1 MNPLSNDELISAYLD
16 GELSGEEQQRAE
28 QLLAESAESR
38 QLLEELRSL
47 RSGMESLPR
56 HRLEEDFAS
65 RVMDRAER
73 AMVTGEFADEN
84 IADGQAATAE
94 QKTLDSD
101 AAVVLPTEADL
112 PRRRGSRTLA
122 WSAAG
127 IAAAVVAML
136 FIFPPQDYLAL
147 QESSRDADGV
157 TRESAASAG
166 KEGAEDVTFET
177 EGAAEPSVEAA
188 SPADFAARAD
198 LDAPYDPAAAQ
209 TKSASPSRNEAS
221 GDTAYGFTES
231 EEPHP
236 FQDAPAAGPAARHQA
251 TTDPLVSEPAKDQTR
266 QLQDRPR
273 EQVATKSVPTRP
285 NLLPTTEPPTDS
297 ATDKF
302 ANADPPPRVS
312 PQSAPKRSS
321 ALKYQDQHYDAVAV
335 IETPPIG
342 GRGSLGENL
351 KERLAPIWSKHNLV
365 AMVVAAPTDVTR
377 RSAVGKREGREIDSP
392 EASAGEAG
400 QRKAAGADQGKAQGP
415 GPGQQPGQGKGQ
427 GQGQDRGQGQSQGS
441 ATGKLDGRSEREEK
455 GAAPRSK
462 QTEKAASEVKE
473 KEGQESDRA
482 ASEAAGELKIR
493 DNDRVYLVEGTETQ
507 VRAALAELAN
517 HSGQYGFDYL
527 NSGQEESELAPQERR
542 GRDLELGKKR
552 LSGKQPPAES
562 ARPDADP
569 EPAAEGEE
577 DDSDRDASN
586 GPEEDKLPVDE
597 LPLLDDAT
605 ESAEAGDSLPA
616 EEAKQDAD
624 AEDLE
629 SSSEEPAATRRRDSE
644 EERIR
649 VMIVFRAGTS
659 SLADSPAATSQE
671 APEPSQ
677 QSETESQ
684 AAEDLDE

>member
-56 HRLEEDFAS
+56 HRLEGDFAS

-73 AMVTGEFADEN
+73 AMVTGEFAEEN
-84 IADGQAATAE
+84 IADGQAATVE

-198 LDAPYDPAAAQ
+198 LDAPDDPAAAQ
-209 TKSASPSRNEAS
+209 TKSASPSQNEAS

-251 TTDPLVSEPAKDQTR
+251 TTDPLVSESAKDPTR

-273 EQVATKSVPTRP
+273 EQVATKSVPSDPHT
-285 NLLPTTEPPTDS
+285 LPTTEPPTDS

-302 ANADPPPRVS
+302 ANANPPPRVS

-342 GRGSLGENL
+342 GLGSPGENL

-365 AMVVAAPTDVTR
+365 AMVVAAPTDATR

-415 GPGQQPGQGKGQ
+415 RPGQQPGQGK
-427 GQGQDRGQGQSQGS
+427 GQGQSQGS

-462 QTEKAASEVKE
+462 QTEKAAHEVKE

-482 ASEAAGELKIR
+482 ASDAAGELKIR
-493 DNDRVYLVEGTETQ
+493 DDDRVYLVEGTETQ

-517 HSGQYGFDYL
+517 QSGQYGFDYL
-527 NSGQEESELAPQERR
+527 ASGQEESELAPQERR

-597 LPLLDDAT
+597 LPLFDDAT

-616 EEAKQDAD
+616 EEAKQDED

-659 SLADSPAATSQE
+659 SLADTPAATSQE
-671 APEPSQ
+671 APKPAQ